1 MAEKAADETVSI
13 AMMCE
18 VAGVSQS
25 GFYTWRKRLDR
36 PLTPAQERRAELSE
50 TICEI
55 FHARKSRY
63 GYRRI
68 HAELL
73 RHDWV
78 VSDRTVRVIM
88 GEHNLV
94 SCHPRP
100 WRYCT
105 KADGTPPA
113 SDLIRRD
120 FNATQP
126 GVRFVGDITQIDTWA
141 GPGYLATVIDLFN
154 REVVGWAI
162 ADHHRADLICDA
174 IRMAKR
180 NKRIKR
186 RAIFH
191 SDRGSEYTSRQFR
204 RCLKEAR
211 MRPSMGRVGTCY
223 DNALAES
230 FFASL
235 KKEYTNH
242 TVFPTVGHLRN
253 GVAEYI
259 ELWYNRERLHSALEY
274 QTPGEVREL
283 FQKAVAA

>member
-1 MAEKAADETVSI
+1 
-13 AMMCE
+13 
-18 VAGVSQS
+18 
-25 GFYTWRKRLDR
+25 
-36 PLTPAQERRAELSE
+36 
-50 TICEI
+50 
-55 FHARKSRY
+55 
-63 GYRRI
+63 
-68 HAELL
+68 
-73 RHDWV
+73 
-78 VSDRTVRVIM
+78 
-88 GEHNLV
+88 
-94 SCHPRP
+94 P

-113 SDLIRRD
+113 GDLIRRE
-120 FNATQP
+120 FNATEP

-211 MRPSMGRVGTCY
+211 MRPSMGRVGTCPLTGQSRGTLSACASTSIGRFNRHY
-223 DNALAES
+223 PGPPGLPIFDWPDNVTTMLWRS
-230 FFASL
+230 RSL
-235 KKEYTNH
+235 
-242 TVFPTVGHLRN
+242 
-253 GVAEYI
+253 
-259 ELWYNRERLHSALEY
+259 RL
-274 QTPGEVREL
+274 
-283 FQKAVAA
+283 

>member
-1 MAEKAADETVSI
+1 MAEKAAAEI
-13 AMMCE
+13 ALKALCDA
-18 VAGVSQS
+18 AGVSES
-25 GFYTWRKRLDR
+25 GYYVWRKRADR
-36 PLTPAQERRAELSE
+36 PPTEREERRTELSE
-50 TICEI
+50 KICAI
-55 FHARKSRY
+55 FAERKRRY

-73 RHDWV
+73 RGGWV
-78 VSDRTVRVIM
+78 VSDRTVRTIM
-88 GEHNLV
+88 GEHDLV
-94 SCHPRP
+94 CCHPRP

-120 FNATQP
+120 FNASEP
-126 GVRFVGDITQIDTWA
+126 GVRFVGDTTEIDTWE
-141 GPGYLATVIDLFN
+141 GPGYLATVIDLYN
-154 REVVGWAI
+154 REVVGWAV
-162 ADHHRADLICDA
+162 ADHHRTELICDA
-174 IRMAKR
+174 IRMARR
-180 NKRIKR
+180 NKRTKR

-191 SDRGSEYTSRQFR
+191 SDRGSEYTSRKFR
-204 RCLKEAR
+204 KCLKAAR

-235 KKEYTNH
+235 KKEYTHH
-242 TVFPTVGHLRN
+242 TAFPTVKHLRN

-274 QTPGEVREL
+274 QTPCEVRESY
-283 FQKAVAA
+283 QKPAAA

>member
-1 MAEKAADETVSI
+1 MVEKANDATISTE
-13 AMMCE
+13 MMCE
-18 VAGVSQS
+18 AAEVSES
-25 GFYTWRKRLDR
+25 GYYAWRKRLDR
-36 PLTPAQERRAELSE
+36 PPTPAQERRCDLSE
-50 TICEI
+50 RVCEV
-55 FHARKSRY
+55 FHATKGRY

-68 HAELL
+68 HAVLE
-73 RHDWV
+73 RDDWV
-78 VSDRTVRVIM
+78 VSDRTVRLIM
-88 GEHNLV
+88 GEHGLV

-120 FNATQP
+120 FNATEP

-162 ADHHRADLICDA
+162 ADHHRTDLICDA

-191 SDRGSEYTSRQFR
+191 SDRGAEYTSRQFKQ
-204 RCLKEAR
+204 CLKEAR
-211 MRPSMGRVGTCY
+211 MRPSMGRVGTCLLTGQY
-223 DNALAES
+223 
-230 FFASL
+230 
-235 KKEYTNH
+235 
-242 TVFPTVGHLRN
+242 G
-253 GVAEYI
+253 
-259 ELWYNRERLHSALEY
+259 
-274 QTPGEVREL
+274 
-283 FQKAVAA
+283 

>member
-180 NKRIKR
+180 NKRIKISKSST
-186 RAIFH
+186 AAH
-191 SDRGSEYTSRQFR
+191 QSDYTSRQFR

-259 ELWYNRERLHSALEY
+259 ELWYNHERLHSALEY
-274 QTPGEVREL
+274 QTPSEVREAY
-283 FQKAVAA
+283 QKPVAA

>member
-1 MAEKAADETVSI
+1 MAEKANNATVST
-13 AMMCE
+13 AMMCA
-18 VAGVSQS
+18 VAGVSES
-25 GFYTWRKRLDR
+25 GFYTWRNRLNR
-36 PLTPAQERRAELSE
+36 APTAAQERRSELSE
-50 TICEI
+50 AIRSI
-55 FHARKSRY
+55 FHNRKSRY

-73 RHDWV
+73 RDDWV

-88 GEHNLV
+88 SEHGLV
-94 SCHPRP
+94 SCHPKP

-113 SDLIRRD
+113 TDLIRRD
-120 FNATQP
+120 FNATEP

-162 ADHHRADLICDA
+162 ADHHRTDLICDA

-242 TVFPTVGHLRN
+242 TEFPTVAHLRD

>member
-223 DNALAES
+223 DL
-230 FFASL
+230 SL
-235 KKEYTNH
+235 IH
-242 TVFPTVGHLRN
+242 
-253 GVAEYI
+253 I
-259 ELWYNRERLHSALEY
+259 
-274 QTPGEVREL
+274 
-283 FQKAVAA
+283 

>member
-126 GVRFVGDITQIDTWA
+126 GVRFVGDSTQIDTWA

-154 REVVGWAI
+154 RGVVGGAI

-191 SDRGSEYTSRQFR
+191 SDRESEYTSRQFR

-259 ELWYNRERLHSALEY
+259 ELWYNHERLHSALEY
-274 QTPGEVREL
+274 QTPSEVREAY
-283 FQKAVAA
+283 QKPVAA